1 MIIARVTR
9 ESSQQSRENDFLIVP
24 ISRRVRTQKGYMTH
38 CWKAR
43 VTFFRLSH
51 NLLESIKYR
60 SSYTISKIVKIA
72 ENRQKTYFRVHLT
85 RRVPNENHF

>member
-1 MIIARVTR
+1 MINARVTH
-9 ESSQQSRENDFLIVP
+9 ESSQESRENDFLILP
-24 ISRRVRTQKGYMTH
+24 ISRRVLTQNGYMTH

-43 VTFFRLSH
+43 VTFYRLSH

-60 SSYTISKIVKIA
+60 SSYTVSKIVKIA

-85 RRVPNENHF
+85 RRIPNV